1 MFPLKST
8 VIASL
13 ALLGMA
19 TSLLSPTCSSA
30 DSTLPVDCHAH
41 YCHRTSLSKSQS
53 YVLKRKTLLTVQTD
67 DFDINRDC
75 DNQCPSSN
83 YTSLEVFQINN
94 ALAGFD
100 GNCGGAPKPLQGWD
114 DGAVSTTQRYVT
126 ALQEAAWGKVFFITE
141 CGYISLGLLSSFA
154 GDDVVV
160 LCGGKTPYGLLS
172 RDQESASFHLIGE
185 VYVRGL
191 MEGEAFQET
200 VQAKAIALV

>member
-1 MFPLKST
+1 MRWPDSM
-8 VIASL
+8 VIVEEPQNHFRY
-13 ALLGMA
+13 LLVQ
-19 TSLLSPTCSSA
+19 PTA
-30 DSTLPVDCHAH
+30 NA
-41 YCHRTSLSKSQS
+41 
-53 YVLKRKTLLTVQTD
+53 
-67 DFDINRDC
+67 FDMN
-75 DNQCPSSN
+75 
-83 YTSLEVFQINN
+83 
-94 ALAGFD
+94 
-100 GNCGGAPKPLQGWD
+100 PKWQGWD

-160 LCGGKTPYGLLS
+160 LCGGKTPYGLLG

-185 VYVRGL
+185 AYIRGL